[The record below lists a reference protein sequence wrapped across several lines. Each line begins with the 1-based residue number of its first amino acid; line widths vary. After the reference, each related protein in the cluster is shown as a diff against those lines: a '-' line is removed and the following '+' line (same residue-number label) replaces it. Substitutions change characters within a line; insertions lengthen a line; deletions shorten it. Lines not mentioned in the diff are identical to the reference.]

1 MKSRTQW
8 LAGISW
14 LLLCSS
20 LAHAQGHRHHPLVDG
35 EFDPGMEGPEYRE
48 VLERLEARGQL
59 SILKSGTLQPIL
71 AFGKR
76 NLEWLDV
83 INRARPDGQKLEL
96 STAATQVGYP
106 IDSPS
111 ESNATL
117 VLAKYNALR
126 SEMPAT
132 LLAVLDSSA
141 PLSAALPVDDATYL
155 GFARRADR
163 VYQQASRWLLE
174 EPFLFQYVSQSRRDI
189 RGYYSLA
196 KEADL
201 DRKLTD
207 WNSLDVATRD
217 RLTPWLIGQ
226 CRNQG
231 NLPPQCTSEFT
242 LSVQHEGNAKAFFQ
256 KYLGVAKRTY
266 DSFFAIQGA
275 RTNLSWTATDPNVM
289 HYPFESPASAEIQSW
304 LKDNIEDEW
313 RVGAWNLR
321 LEFQPSHSS
330 PASTTHVVFV
340 AGATPHVN
348 GLGGSEITMDANR
361 NIQEYTSR
369 WTIRHEFGHTM
380 GFPDCYLEF
389 YDEDREVMIQYQ
401 LDVDNLMCSRR
412 GHLHQIHFDE
422 LKKSYFQN

>member
-8 LAGISW
+8 LAGISG
-14 LLLCSS
+14 LLLYSS
-20 LAHAQGHRHHPLVDG
+20 LAQAQVHRHHPLVDG
-35 EFDPGMEGPEYRE
+35 EFDPGMEGREYRD
-48 VLERLEARGQL
+48 VLDRLEARGQFP
-59 SILKSGTLQPIL
+59 ILKSGALQPIL
-71 AFGKR
+71 AIGKR
-76 NLEWLDV
+76 NLEWLDL
-83 INRARPDGQKLEL
+83 INRARSDGQKLEL
-96 STAATQVGYP
+96 STAETQVGYP
-106 IDSPS
+106 IESPS

-126 SEMPAT
+126 SEMPGA
-132 LLAVLDSSA
+132 LLAVLDSST
-141 PLSAALPVDDATYL
+141 PLSATLPVDDATYL
-155 GFARRADR
+155 SFARRADR

-174 EPFLFQYVSQSRRDI
+174 EPFLFQYVAQSRRDI

-196 KEADL
+196 KEAEL

-207 WNSLDVATRD
+207 WNNLDPATRD

-231 NLPPQCTSEFT
+231 NLPPQCASEFN

-256 KYLGVAKRTY
+256 KYLGVAKRTF

-275 RTNLSWTATDPNVM
+275 RTNLRWTASDPNVM

-313 RVGAWNLR
+313 RVGSWNLR

-422 LKKSYFQN
+422 LKKAYFQN